1 MGFASVVGFRVL
13 HKMIVVCRI
22 FFMGLATCAYFPV
35 LVKKKEQYAQ
45 DTEKKLNGDV
55 DLVST
60 RSEIGII
67 L

>member
-1 MGFASVVGFRVL
+1 MRVL
-13 HKMIVVCRI
+13 PR
-22 FFMGLATCAYFPV
+22 LS
-35 LVKKKEQYAQ
+35 KKGNNTRK
-45 DTEKKLNGDV
+45 TPKKLNRDV